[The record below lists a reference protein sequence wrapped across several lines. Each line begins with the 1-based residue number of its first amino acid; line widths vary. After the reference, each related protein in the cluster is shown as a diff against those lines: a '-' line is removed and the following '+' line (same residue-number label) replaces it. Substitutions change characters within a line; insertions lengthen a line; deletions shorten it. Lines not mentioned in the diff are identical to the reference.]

1 MECKGVFNSI
11 LASEFE
17 AFVYEHRI
25 KGYGSRSI
33 LGHLLL
39 LDEYLLKIGH
49 KSKELN
55 IEVYEEWLDSM
66 VAVSDA
72 TKYIRASVARRFI
85 IYLNEL
91 GYRSRVPLLP
101 RSNHNGYT
109 PYIYSHEEIA
119 SIFKASDNYRDN
131 YVSYDSHSLAFPA
144 IIRLLYSTG
153 MRIGEALSIK
163 NKDVNFNN
171 HTIKLNITKNSHER
185 ICPINQSLEKVLRQY
200 LDYRDKLNCKKLN
213 MPDGNFFVG
222 INGQPTTKSSVR
234 YRFYKILK
242 SLGIHD
248 SINGGMPRIHDLRHT
263 ACVHA
268 MKKLVDNGKDLY
280 CHVGVLSAFLG
291 HVRTIDTEHYIRL
304 TREMY
309 PELIKQDM
317 AATEAIHSV
326 IKRSLI
332 IKEDEEESN

>member
-1 MECKGVFNSI
+1 MFKSI
-11 LASEFE
+11 LASELD
-17 AFVYEHRI
+17 AFVYEYRM
-25 KGYGSRSI
+25 KGNRGKTI
-33 LGHLLL
+33 MEHLRH
-39 LDEYLLKIGH
+39 LDWFLSKIEH
-49 KSKELN
+49 KSKELP
-55 IEVYEEWLDSM
+55 IEVYENWLESM

-72 TKYIRASVARRFI
+72 TKYNRASVVRRFI

-101 RSNHNGYT
+101 RCNKNDYT

-119 SIFKASDNYRDN
+119 NIFKACDNYRDN
-131 YVSYDSHSLAFPA
+131 YVTYDSRSFAFPV

-163 NKDVNFNN
+163 NKDVNFDS
-171 HTIKLNITKNSHER
+171 HTIKLNVTKNSHER
-185 ICPINQSLEKVLRQY
+185 ICPINQSLENVLRQY
-200 LDYRDKLNCKKLN
+200 LDYRGRLNCEN
-213 MPDGNFFVG
+213 INSPEGYFFVG
-222 INGQPTTKSSVR
+222 INGHPTSNRSVH
-234 YRFYKILK
+234 YRFYKIMK
-242 SLGIHD
+242 SLGIQD
-248 SINGGMPRIHDLRHT
+248 SINGGIPRIHDLRHT

-291 HVRTIDTEHYIRL
+291 HARTIDTEHYIRL

-309 PELIKQDM
+309 PELIKQDA

-332 IKEDEEESN
+332 IKEDEEE